1 MKIDV
6 EVVVKSDLT
15 CDMAYERLRSLGVNV
30 PAVIEANLTDEELAL
45 LTHKIMEL
53 MEKDGK

>member
-6 EVVVKSDLT
+6 GVVVKSDLT
-15 CDMAYERLRSLGVNV
+15 RDMAYEHLRSLGVNV
-30 PAVIEANLTDEELAL
+30 PAVMEANLTDEELAL